1 MDYNVRPVPE
11 SRSLDILLGMDDP
24 DLHLVDQNA
33 LDLRYCGGL
42 FNAFTIALTDITS
55 LYVDGD
61 SYASAALHCMRFL
74 SKPP

>member
-1 MDYNVRPVPE
+1 MDYLDCSVPD
-11 SRSLDILLGMDDP
+11 SLDILLGMDDP

-33 LDLRYCGGL
+33 LDLRCSEGYFKGL
-42 FNAFTIALTDITS
+42 TISLKDITS

-74 SKPP
+74 SNPP

>member
-1 MDYNVRPVPE
+1 MDYNGRPVPE

-33 LDLRYCGGL
+33 LGLRYCGG
-42 FNAFTIALTDITS
+42 FSKPSIIVLTNITLLS
-55 LYVDGD
+55 VDGD

>member
-1 MDYNVRPVPE
+1 MDYKNRRVPDY
-11 SRSLDILLGMDDP
+11 RQLDILLEMDDP

-33 LDLRYCGGL
+33 LGIRHSQG
-42 FNAFTIALTDITS
+42 FFRMFTRSLTDITS

-74 SKPP
+74 SNSP